1 MRLTWRN
8 LEQAFAV
15 FGIMLLTD
23 GLALRS
29 VFVASEGTQNVA
41 STVGGLDSFI
51 AWSQYGILAT
61 TLFFLMTGW
70 RRTIQVALRNPFL
83 LLFGIYSAL
92 SVYWSDFPSITT
104 RSGLLFVS
112 TTLFGLYLAQRYTI
126 REQVKLVAIAM
137 GLLGL
142 MSLILAAVIP
152 SAAIEQ
158 NSFRA
163 GSWRG
168 VFYHKNNLGS
178 FMYLGAITA
187 ILSALERDS
196 PRSRR
201 WAWVILV
208 ITFGLIVLS
217 SSKTSLLIILI
228 LIALVPFARSFRW
241 QVTQLIPLLTT
252 IILIASSAAIGLVEN
267 YEALLLGL
275 GKDPTLSGRTD
286 IWAAVWRSAMERP
299 WLGYGYEAFWV
310 EEGGKCLGECSFV
323 RAAIHFEASSA
334 HNGYID
340 LVASLGLVGTG
351 LFGLGL
357 ICAYSRAIRT
367 ILITKTSSG
376 LWPFLYLV
384 SLVLFTQSESALFS
398 DRSVMWAIYVG
409 AGLASPGTVHIQ
421 TTLPAVPNT
430 GYPHQCE
437 S

>member
-1 MRLTWRN
+1 VRLTWRD
-8 LEQAFAV
+8 LEKAFAV
-15 FGIMLLTD
+15 FALMLLTD

-29 VFVASEGTQNVA
+29 VFVSSEGTQNVN
-41 STVGGLDSFI
+41 SSVGALDSFI

-61 TLFFLMTGW
+61 TLFFLITGW
-70 RRTIQVALRNPFL
+70 RRTVQVTVRNPFL

-92 SVYWSDFPSITT
+92 SVYWSDFPAITT

-112 TTLFGLYLAQRYTI
+112 TTLFGTYLAHRYTI
-126 REQVKLVAIAM
+126 REQMKLVAIAM

-142 MSLILAAVIP
+142 MSLILAVVMP

-168 VFYHKNNLGS
+168 VFYHKNNLGL

-187 ILSALERDS
+187 ILSAFDS
-196 PRSRR
+196 DSTRSRR
-201 WAWVILV
+201 LAWVGLA

-228 LIALVPFARSFRW
+228 LITLVPFARSFRW
-241 QVTQLIPLLTT
+241 QATQLIPLLTVS
-252 IILIASSAAIGLVEN
+252 ILIVGTVAIGLVEN
-267 YEALLLGL
+267 YEPLLLGF

-286 IWAAVWRSAMERP
+286 IWVTVWRSAMERP
-299 WLGYGYEAFWV
+299 WFGYGYDAFWV
-310 EEGGKCLGECSFV
+310 EDGGKCLGECSYI

-340 LVASLGLVGTG
+340 LVASLGLVGTV

-357 ICAYSRAIRT
+357 LLAYSRAIRT
-367 ILITKTSSG
+367 ILITQNSSG
-376 LWPFLYLV
+376 LWPFLFLV
-384 SLVLFTQSESALFS
+384 SLVLFTQSESALFAA
-398 DRSVMWAIYVG
+398 RSLMWALHVG
-409 AGLASPGTVHIQ
+409 IGLASPE
-421 TTLPAVPNT
+421 LPRWKTFP
-430 GYPHQCE
+430 
-437 S
+437 